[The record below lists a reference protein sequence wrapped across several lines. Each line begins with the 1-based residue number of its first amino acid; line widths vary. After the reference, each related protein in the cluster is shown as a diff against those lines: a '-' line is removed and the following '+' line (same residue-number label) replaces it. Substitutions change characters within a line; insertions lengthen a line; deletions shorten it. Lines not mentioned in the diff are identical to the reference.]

1 MSFNDF
7 LRLPKLDA
15 GQANV
20 RGQMHRWRE
29 PELCLAFW
37 VRHVNVNPRL
47 LAREEEQ
54 PELAVADNGG
64 CHARDCTGKQQT
76 SNRAEPPEPMRV

>member
-1 MSFNDF
+1 
-7 LRLPKLDA
+7 
-15 GQANV
+15 
-20 RGQMHRWRE
+20 
-29 PELCLAFW
+29 